1 MGYSDPAIVNTVTKL
16 QKMMQTNASANT
28 VGAAYADAANAFMSK
43 NASIICNGSWMSS
56 EFEKGSEDKWSNEF
70 NGADIKATIY
80 PGNIALVNPSNYG
93 ILGFQYS

>member
-1 MGYSDPAIVNTVTKL
+1 MKMHADKLWDYFLPNNAVTKL

-56 EFEKGSEDKWSNEF
+56 ELKKVLKI
-70 NGADIKATIY
+70 NGVMSLWEQI
-80 PGNIALVNPSNYG
+80 
-93 ILGFQYS
+93 